1 MTKITQTLQI
11 ALGAL
16 AALILAP
23 FVAVFGLM
31 VMGFA
36 IGAAALMT
44 GIMSAVIW
52 SQSRGAEPQSE
63 DPHRTAADDHQGAQP
78 AV

>member
-23 FVAVFGLM
+23 FVAVFGLI

-44 GIMSAVIW
+44 GIMSAVVW
-52 SQSRGAEPQSE
+52 SEARKMEAEADAQPTHDAE
-63 DPHRTAADDHQGAQP
+63 DVQGAQP
-78 AV
+78 AL

>member
-11 ALGAL
+11 ALGAA

-52 SQSRGAEPQSE
+52 FAARTMEDEEGAQASDEAP
-63 DPHRTAADDHQGAQP
+63 DVQGAQP
-78 AV
+78 AL